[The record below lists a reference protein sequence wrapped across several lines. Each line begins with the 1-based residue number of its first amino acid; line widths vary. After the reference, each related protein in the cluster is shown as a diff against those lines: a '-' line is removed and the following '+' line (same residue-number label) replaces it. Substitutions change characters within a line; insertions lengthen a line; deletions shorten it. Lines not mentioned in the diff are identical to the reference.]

1 MDIASAQVESSID
14 KAHEVPIYSL
24 AVVDE
29 NLVAT
34 GDDDGHLKV
43 RKILMRSSGHVQVIP
58 VRWSYSRN
66 LQNLLQKSLNP
77 FKFGLKCKL

>member
-43 RKILMRSSGHVQVIP
+43 RNMLISWHHEQVIL
-58 VRWSYSRN
+58 VRWYYSRN